1 MRISKLIGVLG
12 LLLVCGASFAQA
24 ATGPSASITIT
35 APTTYSDGTPIPST
49 VAITYNLYQGNTAAT
64 LVKVASGLT
73 TLTTTVNTGL
83 VDGQTYFWAVT
94 AVAGGLESAKSN
106 VASKAFAAVPPGSV
120 TITVQ

>member
-1 MRISKLIGVLG
+1 MRIYKLCGALA

-24 ATGPSASITIT
+24 AAPSAAITIT
-35 APTTYSDGTPIPST
+35 APTTYADGTPIPST
-49 VAITYNLYQGNTAAT
+49 VPITYNLYQGTSATT

-73 TLTTTVNTGL
+73 TLTTTVTTGL

-94 AVAGGLESAKSN
+94 AVAGGLEGAKSN
-106 VASKAFAAVPPGSV
+106 VASKVFAAVPPGSV